1 MTESLPVPT
10 PDLAQ
15 ARLDLERHGFC
26 ILKDALSDD
35 LCSAIRSRVVEQAA
49 GEAVL
54 GMGLT
59 DGEAPDRYILGS
71 GRGERANRRVWTLV
85 NKGAVFQ
92 RLLTHPDVSALIG
105 HLLGTP
111 YLLAS
116 MQANFVAPGDDP
128 LPLHSDQGW
137 APRPWPPYPLTAS
150 AIWMLDDFTEDNG
163 ATSVIPQTHVE
174 HPDEDPGAAMAR
186 ARLIR
191 RGGIPVTGPRGSALV
206 LDGRLVHRT
215 GVNTTDETRLGILTY
230 FCRPFIRPQENYT
243 LSTAPHL
250 RANLPEEVQTVLGF
264 RIWKALGS
272 VEGVC
277 AEGAFVDQP
286 AAPVGPLD
294 ATGRPYDH
302 DPSEEWAPAREHA

>member
-1 MTESLPVPT
+1 MTENLPVPT
-10 PDLAQ
+10 RDLAQ
-15 ARLDLERHGFC
+15 ARLDLEQHGFC
-26 ILKDALSDD
+26 VLRDALSDNV
-35 LCSAIRSRVVEQAA
+35 CSAIRSRVVEQAA
-49 GEAVL
+49 GESVL
-54 GMGLT
+54 GIGTT

-71 GRGERANRRVWTLV
+71 GRGEGANRRVWTLI

-92 RLLTHPDVSALIG
+92 RLLTHPDVNALIG

-111 YLLAS
+111 FLVAS
-116 MQANFVAPGDDP
+116 MQANFVSPGDDP

-150 AIWMLDDFTEDNG
+150 AIWMLDDFTEHNG

-174 HPDEDPGAAMAR
+174 HAENDARAAMAK

-191 RGGIPVTGPRGSALV
+191 RGGIPVCGPRGSALV
-206 LDGRLVHRT
+206 FDGRLMHRT
-215 GVNTTDETRLGILTY
+215 GPNTTSEPRLGILTY

-250 RANLPEEVQTVLGF
+250 RPTLPDEVKTVLGF

-277 AEGAFVDQP
+277 AEGAVVDQP
-286 AAPVGPLD
+286 VAPIGPLD
-294 ATGRPYDH
+294 AAGRPYAH
-302 DPSEEWAPAREHA
+302 DPSHEWAPGRENA